1 MKQYVVDQLR
11 YPDYEK
17 LKGFLDQTYGAAAMG
32 SIYWIPLEQ
41 DLLSPVQREHEAC
54 APHLAAVELDETR
67 LSVELLVRTR
77 SRVRCNCI
85 AYATAEQRDWLMR
98 QVDGILEQLGVSV

>member
-1 MKQYVVDQLR
+1 
-11 YPDYEK
+11 
-17 LKGFLDQTYGAAAMG
+17 MG
-32 SIYWIPLEQ
+32 SVYWIPLEQ
-41 DLLSPVQREHEAC
+41 DVLSPVQREHEAC

-77 SRVRCNCI
+77 SRVRCSCI

-98 QVDGILEQLGVSV
+98 RVDGILERLGISV